1 MKCLVYC
8 FQYLSIGILDMFGF
22 ENLQKN
28 TFEQLCINYSNEKL
42 QYYINQH
49 IFQFKQVG
57 VFLLYSRAVVFFF
70 FDTSKRALQTEYIIA
85 FALRHVFLYQK

>member
-1 MKCLVYC
+1 MTCLVC
-8 FQYLSIGILDMFGF
+8 FQCLSIGILDMFGF

-49 IFQFKQVG
+49 IFKFKQVG
-57 VFLLYSRAVVFFF
+57 VFLLFSCAVFFSL
-70 FDTSKRALQTEYIIA
+70 TQQS
-85 FALRHVFLYQK
+85 

>member
-1 MKCLVYC
+1 MKCLVCC
-8 FQYLSIGILDMFGF
+8 FQCLSIGILDMFGF

-49 IFQFKQVG
+49 IFKFKQVG
-57 VFLLYSRAVVFFF
+57 VFLLYLRAVLFC
-70 FDTSKRALQTEYIIA
+70 FDTTKWALQIE
-85 FALRHVFLYQK
+85 

>member
-1 MKCLVYC
+1 
-8 FQYLSIGILDMFGF
+8 MFGF

-49 IFQFKQVG
+49 IFKFKQVG
-57 VFLLYSRAVVFFF
+57 VFYILHMLSFYPFLPFKLNTLLFTLSKFCFMGLMFVSFPYFIILVV
-70 FDTSKRALQTEYIIA
+70 
-85 FALRHVFLYQK
+85 QKG

>member
-1 MKCLVYC
+1 
-8 FQYLSIGILDMFGF
+8 MFGF

-49 IFQFKQVG
+49 IFKFKQVG
-57 VFLLYSRAVVFFF
+57 VFLLHLCTVLFFSLTHQSEHFKLNILLLPLPSVMSF
-70 FDTSKRALQTEYIIA
+70 F
-85 FALRHVFLYQK
+85 V